1 MPINSP
7 QEVRHYILRMLDHA
21 QPIGASTQLLSTSLL
36 GIGLSLSGT
45 QLLVQLNYLAGKGYI
60 TTEEV
65 EDRFTKISRTIS
77 KLTPKGLDLME
88 GNIAPDPGI
97 GLSQE

>member
-1 MPINSP
+1 MPVNCPKEI
-7 QEVRHYILRMLDHA
+7 RHYILRMLDHA
-21 QPIGASTQLLSTSLL
+21 QPIGASTQLLSNSLL
-36 GIGLSLSGT
+36 GIGLSLSET
-45 QLLVQLNYLAGKGYI
+45 DLLVQLNYLEGKGYI

-65 EDRFTKISRTIS
+65 KDRFSKLSRTIS